1 MAANVETMFYTRE
14 KPWHGLGTMVKDSPS
29 SVQALSLAGL
39 DWKVEQHPIVTTAG
53 IPFEGFW
60 ANVRNTDNKVLGVV
74 SDKYKVV
81 QNEEAFA
88 FTDTLLGEGV
98 TYETAGSLQEGRK
111 VWLLAKLPQRYII
124 SGDEITPYLVFS
136 NSHDGSGAIK
146 VAMTPIRVVCNNTL
160 NLALER
166 ARRTWSTTH
175 TGNLE
180 GKMQD
185 ARQTLLH
192 ANNYMAE
199 LGKAFERLSQTKI
212 TDRQVLDYIN
222 CLFPDEEG
230 LTSIQKK
237 NIVRMKDDLKMCY
250 FDAPDLQEVGKNG
263 YRFVNAVSDFATHAK
278 PLRETKNYRENL
290 FGRTME
296 GNMLIDRA
304 YDMVCA
310 A

>member
-14 KPWHGLGTMVKDSPS
+14 KPWHGLGTMVRESPS
-29 SVQALSLAGL
+29 SVQALALAGL
-39 DWKVEQHPIVTTAG
+39 DWKVEQHPIITEGG
-53 IPFEGFW
+53 IPLEGFW
-60 ANVRNTDNKVLGVV
+60 ANVRDKDQKVLGVV

-81 QNEEAFA
+81 QNDEAFA

-160 NLALER
+160 NLALEKAKR
-166 ARRTWSTTH
+166 SWSTTH
-175 TGNLE
+175 TGNLA

-185 ARQTLLH
+185 ARQTLLY
-192 ANNYMAE
+192 ADNYMAE
-199 LGKAFERLSQTKI
+199 LGKAFERLSRTKVS
-212 TDRQVLDYIN
+212 DRQVLDYIN
-222 CLFPDEEG
+222 CLFPDEQG
-230 LTSIQKK
+230 LTDLQKK
-237 NIVRMKDDLKMCY
+237 NIVRMKEDLKHRY
-250 FDAPDLQEVGKNG
+250 FDAPDLKDVGRNG

-296 GNMLIDRA
+296 GNTLIDRA